1 MMNIDHIGYAVRSVD
16 EAAEKME
23 FLGFSVVGSVFDD
36 EKRNVRILFMNN
48 GAYRVELIAPLD
60 PSKPSPVDNLL
71 KKKGSPG
78 PYHFCYGVD
87 CLKSAV
93 QTLKDQ
99 GLVVI
104 EPPTWAGAL
113 DTDVAFLFD
122 RSLGVI
128 ELAERQP

>member
-23 FLGFSVVGSVFDD
+23 SLGFSVVGSAFDD
-36 EKRNVRILFMNN
+36 EKRNVRILFVSN
-48 GAYRVELIAPLD
+48 GPYRVELIAPLD
-60 PSKPSPVDNLL
+60 PNIPSPVDNIL
-71 KKKGSPG
+71 KKGPPG
-78 PYHFCYGVD
+78 PYHFCYSVD
-87 CLKSAV
+87 SLKSAV
-93 QTLKDQ
+93 QTLKEQ

-104 EPPTWAGAL
+104 ESPTWAGAL

-128 ELAERQP
+128 ELAER